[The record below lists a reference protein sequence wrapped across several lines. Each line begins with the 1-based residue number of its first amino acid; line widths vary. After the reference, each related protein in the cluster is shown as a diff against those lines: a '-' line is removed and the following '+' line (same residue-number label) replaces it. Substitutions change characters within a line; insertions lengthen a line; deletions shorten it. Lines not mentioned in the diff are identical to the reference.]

1 MKKYLLPQEGIFFKA
16 NLHAHTTLS
25 DGRLTPEQL
34 KDFYL
39 AHGYSIVAYTDHRRY
54 AFHKELCDEHFLALA
69 AYEVDINEWPKI
81 PGDFSRV
88 KTYHINLYDCDPENG
103 AEEKVRINPLPER
116 RYGDTDYINHF
127 VEEMR
132 ACGFLACYN
141 HPYWSLQNYEDYKDL
156 RGFFAMEIYNHGC
169 EIDGLFGAHPQA
181 YDEML
186 RTGSRLFCLATDDN
200 HNSHPA
206 ESPLCDS
213 FGGFTMIKA
222 PALRYGDVIEALK
235 AGSFYSSTGPLLEEL
250 TLENKQLHIRCSP
263 VEKIYVITEG
273 RRCYYN
279 VAEPGQTLSEA
290 TFTLQGDEGYFRVDC
305 RDSSGR
311 HAYSNAYF
319 LDQLMG

>member
-116 RYGDTDYINHF
+116 RYGDTDYIDRKS
-127 VEEMR
+127 V
-132 ACGFLACYN
+132 
-141 HPYWSLQNYEDYKDL
+141 
-156 RGFFAMEIYNHGC
+156 
-169 EIDGLFGAHPQA
+169 
-181 YDEML
+181 
-186 RTGSRLFCLATDDN
+186 
-200 HNSHPA
+200 
-206 ESPLCDS
+206 
-213 FGGFTMIKA
+213 
-222 PALRYGDVIEALK
+222 V
-235 AGSFYSSTGPLLEEL
+235 
-250 TLENKQLHIRCSP
+250 
-263 VEKIYVITEG
+263 
-273 RRCYYN
+273 
-279 VAEPGQTLSEA
+279 
-290 TFTLQGDEGYFRVDC
+290 
-305 RDSSGR
+305 
-311 HAYSNAYF
+311 
-319 LDQLMG
+319 